1 MLSRAAVVLRSRR
14 SASFAF
20 CAPTSTPNMAAPE
33 AAFRSSRR
41 APAPT
46 ILHGSVFDYLRND
59 KFDARG
65 FFQPRRAI
73 NRQNEFGAVIGGP
86 VVLPKL
92 YDGRNKTFFFF
103 VYSGFRFRQGA
114 PNSIQSL
121 IPLDYRQGDF
131 SRFGSL
137 IYDPATTQ
145 STPTGIVR
153 QPFPDN
159 RIPAD
164 RISPISQKILAQ
176 VPNPGIECAV
186 Q

>member
-1 MLSRAAVVLRSRR
+1 M
-14 SASFAF
+14 
-20 CAPTSTPNMAAPE
+20 
-33 AAFRSSRR
+33 
-41 APAPT
+41 
-46 ILHGSVFDYLRND
+46 
-59 KFDARG
+59 
-65 FFQPRRAI
+65 
-73 NRQNEFGAVIGGP
+73 IGGP

-92 YDGRNKTFFFF
+92 YNGRNKTFFFF

-153 QPFPDN
+153 QPFPGN
-159 RIPAD
+159 RIPHGAD
-164 RISPISQKILAQ
+164 QPDFAEYPRRCCLTRSNALFNNFTSIGRGRHGLES
-176 VPNPGIECAV
+176 V
-186 Q
+186 QHQARSLVLRGESR